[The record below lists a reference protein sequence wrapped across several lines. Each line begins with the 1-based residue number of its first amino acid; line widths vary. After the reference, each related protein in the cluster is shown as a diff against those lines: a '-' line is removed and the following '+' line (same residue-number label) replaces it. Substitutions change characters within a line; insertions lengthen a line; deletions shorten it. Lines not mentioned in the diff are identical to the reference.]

1 MIISEHERYN
11 YVLNRG
17 FLRRIKAAIEEGIY
31 PDMERGKKLVERLES
46 EMKIFEEKDEIS
58 QSK

>member
-1 MIISEHERYN
+1 MITEYDRYN

-17 FLRRIKAAIEEGIY
+17 FLKRIKEAIEEGIY
-31 PDMERGKKLVERLES
+31 PDMERGEKLVERLES

>member
-1 MIISEHERYN
+1 MVTEHERYN

-17 FLRRIKAAIEEGIY
+17 FLKRIKAAIEEGIY

-58 QSK
+58 QGK

>member
-1 MIISEHERYN
+1 MVTEYERYN

-17 FLRRIKAAIEEGIY
+17 FLKRIKAAIEEGIY

>member
-1 MIISEHERYN
+1 MITEYDRYN

-17 FLRRIKAAIEEGIY
+17 FLKRIKEAIEEGIY